1 MNFIKLPLLLLLL
14 LFITGCSGRIKED
27 KFILVYS
34 DIVMAHDT
42 AGTVHDMTNIKNTV
56 FKRYNVSSKEYD
68 ATLNYYNSDPRKWEP
83 FFNKTI
89 AHLEDLKSKKGK

>member
-1 MNFIKLPLLLLLL
+1 MNFIKILPLLLLS
-14 LFITGCSGRIKED
+14 LFITACSNRIKED

-34 DIVMAHDT
+34 DLVIAQDT
-42 AGTVHDMTNIKNTV
+42 TKGNLNQEEIKNSV
-56 FKRYNVSSKEYD
+56 FKKYNVTSKEYD

-89 AHLEDLKSKKGK
+89 DHLEGLKSKKKK